1 MILLVWV
8 EQTLTVEARIG
19 DLVIPHLSRGG
30 HSCLDSGLV
39 LLLPRPTPVGILTHP
54 PIGPVQ
60 LPSLLV
66 VIEGALVCP
75 PLGHSLQLSAPHLS
89 Q

>member
-19 DLVIPHLSRGG
+19 DLVIPPLSRGG

-39 LLLPRPTPVGILTHP
+39 LLLRIAAPLGILTH
-54 PIGPVQ
+54 IGPVQ

-66 VIEGALVCP
+66 VTEGALVCP